1 MWVCVVQG
9 RLVTEQACA
18 QNWVLPRYSA
28 ATATDDVDD
37 DDDDDDEDDD
47 DDDDVFCLLTLPL
60 PSYPLLASRA
70 DRCFDVVLGV
80 RNVSMIVF
88 LAVLL

>member
-1 MWVCVVQG
+1 MAYCILIEVCVWV
-9 RLVTEQACA
+9 RAVSYRQACA

-28 ATATDDVDD
+28 ATT
-37 DDDDDDEDDD
+37 DDD

-60 PSYPLLASRA
+60 PPYPLLASRA
-70 DRCFDVVLGV
+70 DRCFDVVLGA

-88 LAVLL
+88 LAVLM

>member
-1 MWVCVVQG
+1 VCGSGQ
-9 RLVTEQACA
+9 LVTEQACA

-28 ATATDDVDD
+28 ATTDD
-37 DDDDDDEDDD
+37 DDV
-47 DDDDVFCLLTLPL
+47 DVFCLLTLPL
-60 PSYPLLASRA
+60 PQYPLLASRA

-88 LAVLL
+88 LAVLM